1 MKRTKR
7 AGVHQRKK
15 KSFPQKTTPEL
26 SKSCLLSLKESST
39 RISSTIKTGRDV
51 FEQYCSNLNNNIRDS
66 PPVNSVPGYPR
77 QDPFAM
83 DNPKKEIHSI
93 VLNFSTRMSK
103 LQLDA
108 VTKLEVM
115 ERGSF
120 KMVLDRRDPRFI
132 LKKAGKCPNSSF
144 DLFDHNHRLIARVGR
159 GVIPNKQA
167 MAFFDLIQHHH
178 AYCKGWTGGCQ
189 ASPYASLNKMAHQIQ
204 NKQMLKSA
212 GLASAKKIISVAPTN
227 VGSTNNPR
235 VQYLNQQ
242 NQKKSWALTT
252 WMSFQ
257 KIPKNITKRTE
268 LADLFNLMHQI
279 FFQNASA
286 YLSSLGIEEKHQ
298 QYITN
303 EVKDPQKVLT
313 ASLLLNEGTS
323 KIGIHV

>member
-7 AGVHQRKK
+7 AGVHKRKK

-26 SKSCLLSLKESST
+26 SKSCLLSMKESST

-93 VLNFSTRMSK
+93 VLNSSTRMSK

-108 VTKLEVM
+108 VTKIEVV
-115 ERGSF
+115 ERGPF

-159 GVIPNKQA
+159 EVISNNQA
-167 MAFFDLIQHHH
+167 MAFFDLIKHHH

-204 NKQMLKSA
+204 NQQMLKSA
-212 GLASAKKIISVAPTN
+212 GLSSAKKIISVAPTN
-227 VGSTNNPR
+227 VESTNNPR

-252 WMSFQ
+252 WMSFE
-257 KIPKNITKRTE
+257 KIPKNITNRT
-268 LADLFNLMHQI
+268 DFDDFFNLMHEI
-279 FFQNASA
+279 FFKNASA
-286 YLSSLGIEEKHQ
+286 YLSSLGIEDKHQ
-298 QYITN
+298 QYIMN
-303 EVKDPQKVLT
+303 EIIDPQKVLT